1 MILNKLLQTI
11 LLSSL
16 VVFALSSCSSG
27 GFSNRMSELDSALIV
42 EIFLS
47 DMPLPPGS
55 RIRDGES
62 VILGGG
68 AGWAGR
74 LGLDC
79 SQTPAEALVWFRDVA
94 PQSGWDL
101 ISSTI
106 GNTIVMVFQNEDR
119 VATIEIFDKGFGG
132 NSDVIISVV
141 MSANVPQAAEVALS
155 RVDLTQVSARLERLE
170 TEDKRR
176 ARDLNSAIAELAA
189 QSINLEELLVQ
200 SGRIQQSVADLPSLA
215 D

>member
-1 MILNKLLQTI
+1 MIPGRLLLTI

-16 VVFALSSCSSG
+16 VVVALSACSSG
-27 GFSNRMSELDSALIV
+27 RFSTRMSELDSALIV

-47 DMPLPPGS
+47 DMPLPPGA
-55 RIRDGES
+55 RIRDRES

-68 AGWAGR
+68 YGWAGR
-74 LGLDC
+74 IGLDC
-79 SQTPAEALVWFRDVA
+79 TQTPTEALVWFLDMA
-94 PQSGWDL
+94 PQSGWGL

-141 MSANVPQAAEVALS
+141 MSANVSQAAEVALS
-155 RVDLTQVSARLERLE
+155 RVDLAQVSARLERLE

-176 ARDLNSAIAELAA
+176 ARDLDSAIADLAA
-189 QSINLEELLVQ
+189 QSRSLEELSVR
-200 SGRIQQSVADLPSLA
+200 SGRIQRSVADLPSVA
-215 D
+215 N